1 VKQGDEAEPFRPVL
15 LCPGDPQDDA
25 VLEQLLND
33 PHVVVVDSRDD
44 QRRCLREVRPS
55 PDAALLDEP
64 TQWAYYP
71 WRRSVVGVLGPKAY
85 RTLRL
90 DRNRNLI
97 TAEEQARLS
106 ELRIGVAG
114 LSVGHAI
121 AHALALQGQG
131 GVLRLA
137 DFDQLELSN
146 LNRVP
151 ATVLDLGINKAIVAA
166 RRIAELDPYIG
177 VEVFT
182 DGVTSRTLDDFVE
195 GLDVVVEECDS
206 LDIKVMVREA
216 ARQRGIPVVMST
228 SDRGLVDVERF
239 DLEPDRPILHGLLGD
254 ATSARLAGL
263 AVRDKIPHM
272 LRHLDANQLSPRL
285 AASFVEVGHTLSTW
299 PQLSGDVAL
308 GAALMAEAV
317 RKIAVGEPLASG
329 QARVDIAMTLSAL
342 QEPTALG
349 RAGPRTTPPVTE
361 LGNPPQLAGTLGVV
375 VEAATRAP
383 SGGNMQPWRIHT
395 ASNEVVIDIDPTYT
409 SLMDVGLRGS
419 AVAVG
424 AAVFN
429 ARVAAAAHHAVGAVE
444 WSAGERES
452 PLTAVIR
459 LGRGRDAKLA
469 DLYKPML
476 GRETNRR
483 PGVPQ
488 VIEPDIEASLKATA
502 AGEGARLRLLTT
514 AGEIQQVG
522 EIFAAADR
530 IRYLTPELHREM
542 FAELRWPGDEPT
554 DCGIDVGSLE
564 LEPADLA
571 VLDILRRP
579 EVMAHLEKWNA
590 GTALGNPVREHI
602 CSGSALGVVTVQGD
616 TLLDFARGGAAVEA
630 TWIAAQL
637 RGLAVQPISPV
648 FLHAVADHELS
659 RMSARFAPDLVRLR
673 RQFRQLCATES
684 DESLVLVLKLSHA
697 GPPSVRS
704 RRRPL
709 GTGSRSG
716 PVQNSVC
723 Q

>member
-1 VKQGDEAEPFRPVL
+1 MKQGDEAEPFRPVL

-25 VLEQLLND
+25 VLAQLLND

-44 QRRCLREVRPS
+44 QTRCLREVRPS

-131 GVLRLA
+131 GELRLA

-151 ATVLDLGINKAIVAA
+151 STVLDLGINKAIVAA

-177 VEVFT
+177 LEVFT
-182 DGVTSRTLDDFVE
+182 EGVTSHTLDDFVE

-216 ARQRGIPVVMST
+216 ARRRGIPVVMAT

-254 ATSARLAGL
+254 ATSAQLAGL

-272 LRHLDANQLSPRL
+272 LRHLDANHLSPRL

-308 GAALMAEAV
+308 GAAVMAEAV
-317 RKIAVGEPLASG
+317 RKIAVGEPIASG

-342 QEPTALG
+342 REPTALG
-349 RAGPRTTPPVTE
+349 RAVPRTTPPVTE

-383 SGGNMQPWRIHT
+383 SGGNMQPWRIQT

-429 ARVAAAAHHAVGAVE
+429 ARVAAAAHHAVSAVE

-459 LGRGRDAKLA
+459 LGRGRDAKLE

-488 VIEPDIEASLKATA
+488 VIEPDIEASLTATA

-514 AGEIQQVG
+514 AGEI
-522 EIFAAADR
+522 
-530 IRYLTPELHREM
+530 
-542 FAELRWPGDEPT
+542 
-554 DCGIDVGSLE
+554 
-564 LEPADLA
+564 
-571 VLDILRRP
+571 
-579 EVMAHLEKWNA
+579 
-590 GTALGNPVREHI
+590 
-602 CSGSALGVVTVQGD
+602 
-616 TLLDFARGGAAVEA
+616 
-630 TWIAAQL
+630 
-637 RGLAVQPISPV
+637 
-648 FLHAVADHELS
+648 
-659 RMSARFAPDLVRLR
+659 
-673 RQFRQLCATES
+673 
-684 DESLVLVLKLSHA
+684 
-697 GPPSVRS
+697 
-704 RRRPL
+704 
-709 GTGSRSG
+709 
-716 PVQNSVC
+716 
-723 Q
+723 

>member
-1 VKQGDEAEPFRPVL
+1 MNQGDEAEPYRPVL
-15 LCPGDPQDDA
+15 LRPGDHEDDA
-25 VLEQLLND
+25 VIERLLND
-33 PHVVVVDSRDD
+33 SRIDVIDSRDD
-44 QRRCLREVRPS
+44 QLRCLRELRPS

-64 TQWAYYP
+64 TRWAHYP
-71 WRRSVVGVLGPKAY
+71 WRRSVVGVLGPRAY
-85 RTLRL
+85 RTVRL

-97 TAEEQARLS
+97 TAEEQARLR

-121 AHALALQGQG
+121 AHALALQGLCG
-131 GVLRLA
+131 ELRLA

-151 ATVLDLGINKAIVAA
+151 STVLDLGINKAIVAA

-177 VEVFT
+177 LEVFT
-182 DGVTSRTLDDFVE
+182 AGVTSRTLDDFVD

-254 ATSARLAGL
+254 VTSAQLAGL
-263 AVRDKIPHM
+263 AVKDKIPHM
-272 LRHLDANQLSPRL
+272 LRHLDASRSSPRL
-285 AASFVEVGHTLSTW
+285 AASFVEVGQTLSTW
-299 PQLSGDVAL
+299 PQLSGDIAL
-308 GAALMAEAV
+308 GAAVMAETV
-317 RKIAVGEPLASG
+317 RKIALGEPIESG
-329 QARVDIAMTLSAL
+329 QAHVDIAAILSTL
-342 QEPTALG
+342 QEPNAL
-349 RAGPRTTPPVTE
+349 RRSEMRTTPPPVTDRSE
-361 LGNPPQLAGTLGVV
+361 PPQLAGTVEIV
-375 VEAATRAP
+375 AEAATRAP
-383 SGGNMQPWRIHT
+383 SGGNMQPWSIHA
-395 ASNEVVIDIDPTYT
+395 ASNEVIIGIDPTYT

-444 WSAGERES
+444 WSADERES

-459 LGRGRDAKLA
+459 LGRGRDAKLEN
-469 DLYKPML
+469 LYKPML
-476 GRETNRR
+476 ERETNRR
-483 PGVPQ
+483 RGVPQ
-488 VIEPDIEASLKATA
+488 VIEPDMQAALKATA

-514 AGEIQQVG
+514 AGELQEVG

-542 FAELRWPGDEPT
+542 FAELRWPGDEPA
-554 DCGIDVGSLE
+554 DCGIDVASLE

-579 EVMAHLEKWNA
+579 EVMGHLEEWNA
-590 GTALGNPVREHI
+590 GAALGNPVREQI
-602 CSGSALGVVTVQGD
+602 CSGSALAVVTVQGD

-630 TWIAAQL
+630 TWIAAQQ
-637 RGLAVQPISPV
+637 RGFAVQPISPV
-648 FLHAVADHELS
+648 FLHAITDHELLG
-659 RMSARFAPDLVRLR
+659 MSARFAPELLRLR
-673 RQFRQLCATES
+673 GEFRQLCAAES

-697 GPPSVRS
+697 GPPSVSS
-704 RRRPL
+704 RRRI
-709 GTGSRSG
+709 R
-716 PVQNSVC
+716 NSVC